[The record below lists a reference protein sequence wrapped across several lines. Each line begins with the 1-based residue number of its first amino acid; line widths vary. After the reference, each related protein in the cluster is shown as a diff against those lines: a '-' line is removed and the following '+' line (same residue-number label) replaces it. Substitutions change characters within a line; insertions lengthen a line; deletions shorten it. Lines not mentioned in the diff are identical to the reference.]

1 MFAIPRR
8 RMGRSDL
15 ELTELSLG
23 AAFIGGRE
31 DPLLDD
37 PAQATR
43 RMDGV
48 AVATVQRALEL
59 GITHIDTSPLYEP
72 SERRIGMAL
81 AEVEAPGL
89 TISTKVGSH
98 RERRHSYTAA
108 DIRWSLE
115 QSLKLLGRDRV
126 DIVLIHDPPTMDPVF
141 KSGDGF
147 DALDKLRDEGLLDYV
162 GLGARDI
169 PYHRAAIE
177 SGRVDVILTFADYN
191 LVRRQASGLIDQ
203 AAAAG
208 VGVLLGSPQML
219 GLLAKGDPRV
229 TARKAGYG
237 YFPAEDVRGRGRVVG
252 LVPGARGGVSSPEYA
267 VRAGPAGDQ
276 RGAVG
281 GGDARRRL
289 RRTCGRRGRGFPTRS
304 GPRRWRGWRSWTQ
317 APPDFPEFVAMEN
330 WVERVI
336 GDRIRLRKMRWNTS
350 IPAWQ
355 VEGIVSLSSGERL
368 DVQVPKGTTYEMP
381 GRELWISDHG
391 ENLSFERDAWSHVMH
406 AVAPGVHWYCNVT
419 TPPAY
424 RSGALTWTDLGIDV
438 EVYPDGEI
446 AVDDLPEFLEVRE
459 ALPADDFA
467 RAVQATR
474 RLLEDGAAGRPPFQ
488 ATGGSPAWVEQKLF
502 WLAPGRGD
510 GLAAV
515 GEAAHTRQ
523 PEVVER
529 VLSTGRPSAL
539 TGLGAGALMGLAET
553 AAPRDGVTVLVADT
567 ELAAGLESIRF
578 LLQVWGPGLHVRLV
592 LVRDEAGMCAGSLR
606 RRCGGRNGRRR
617 CGWLGRW

>member
-1 MFAIPRR
+1 
-8 RMGRSDL
+8 
-15 ELTELSLG
+15 
-23 AAFIGGRE
+23 
-31 DPLLDD
+31 
-37 PAQATR
+37 
-43 RMDGV
+43 
-48 AVATVQRALEL
+48 
-59 GITHIDTSPLYEP
+59 
-72 SERRIGMAL
+72 
-81 AEVEAPGL
+81 
-89 TISTKVGSH
+89 
-98 RERRHSYTAA
+98 
-108 DIRWSLE
+108 
-115 QSLKLLGRDRV
+115 
-126 DIVLIHDPPTMDPVF
+126 
-141 KSGDGF
+141 
-147 DALDKLRDEGLLDYV
+147 
-162 GLGARDI
+162 
-169 PYHRAAIE
+169 
-177 SGRVDVILTFADYN
+177 
-191 LVRRQASGLIDQ
+191 
-203 AAAAG
+203 
-208 VGVLLGSPQML
+208 
-219 GLLAKGDPRV
+219 
-229 TARKAGYG
+229 
-237 YFPAEDVRGRGRVVG
+237 
-252 LVPGARGGVSSPEYA
+252 
-267 VRAGPAGDQ
+267 
-276 RGAVG
+276 
-281 GGDARRRL
+281 
-289 RRTCGRRGRGFPTRS
+289 
-304 GPRRWRGWRSWTQ
+304 
-317 APPDFPEFVAMEN
+317 MEN

-474 RLLEDGAAGRPPFQ
+474 RLLEDGAAGRAPFQ
-488 ATGGSPAWVEQKLF
+488 ATGIWRRPLSPEGPRLRARSLGHAAAWVEQKLF

-539 TGLGAGALMGLAET
+539 TGVGAGALMGLAET

-592 LVRDEAGMCAGSLR
+592 LVRDEAMDVRQGVSR